1 MVIQPLTLA
10 DQRWVFSKALVET
23 ARFDYM
29 RPDPDKIK
37 HSIVDAISSAQN
49 FAIKAV
55 SDGEIVGA
63 LGSLTIDNLWAE
75 KKCSIAVF
83 FRSYKAP
90 AGAMLIKAYREWLD
104 SRPVIRVGGFA
115 PSFDMGCR
123 TTLLLEHLGFT
134 NEGGNFLYCKR

>member
-1 MVIQPLTLA
+1 M
-10 DQRWVFSKALVET
+10 FNKALVET
-23 ARFDYM
+23 ARFDYL

-37 HSIVDAISSAQN
+37 HSIVTAVSSAQN
-49 FAIKAV
+49 LAIKAV
-55 SDGEIVGA
+55 SGGEIVGA

-83 FRSYKAP
+83 FRSYKSP
-90 AGAMLIKAYREWLD
+90 AGAMLVRAYRDWLD

-115 PSFDMGCR
+115 PSFDMDCR
-123 TTLLLEHLGFT
+123 ATLLLERLGFV